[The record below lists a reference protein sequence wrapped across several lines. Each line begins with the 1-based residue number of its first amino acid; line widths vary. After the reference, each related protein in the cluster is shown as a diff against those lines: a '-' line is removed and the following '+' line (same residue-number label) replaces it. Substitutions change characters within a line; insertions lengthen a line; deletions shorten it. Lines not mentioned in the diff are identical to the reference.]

1 MDPRSRG
8 TIDGLIGVI
17 IFSGSIVG
25 TRLAVTDLEPMFSAH
40 ARAVGATAIGLVALL
55 ATRAPRPAMRDL
67 PPLAAVTAA
76 VVVGFPVLA
85 AFALRH
91 ISAGRAT
98 LYMGLIPLFTAVF
111 GVLRGLAPPPRP
123 AFWLFAVA
131 GSAAVAAYAW
141 DARATGSLL
150 GDGLIFASVV
160 CSGIGYTEGAR
171 LTPRLGGWQVIS
183 WALVLALPVTLPAT
197 VWLWPDWSRVG
208 WPAIGGLAY
217 VAAFSMWLGFL
228 FWYRG
233 LQRGGITTISQL
245 QLLQPFLGL
254 ILAALILAE
263 PIGLRLVVATAAV
276 VLCIVGARRFAAPA
290 PVGGR
295 IPDGRREA
303 APKGGL
309 SRDHE
314 IGVPSDH
321 FGSRT

>member
-1 MDPRSRG
+1 MDARTRG

-25 TRLAVTDLEPMFSAH
+25 TRLAVVDLEPMFSAH
-40 ARAVGATAIGLVALL
+40 ARAVGATAIGALALL
-55 ATRAPRPAMRDL
+55 ATRAPLPERRDL
-67 PPLAAVTAA
+67 PSLAAVAAA
-76 VVVGFPVLA
+76 VVIGFPVLA

-98 LYMGLIPLFTAVF
+98 LYMGLIPLFTAAF
-111 GVLRGLAPPPRP
+111 GVARGLARRPHP
-123 AFWLFAVA
+123 AFWLFASA
-131 GSAAVAAYAW
+131 GSAAVAVYAW

-171 LTPRLGGWQVIS
+171 LTPKLGGWQVIS
-183 WALVLALPVTLPAT
+183 WALVVALPVTLPMT
-197 VWLWPDWSRVG
+197 LWLWPDWSRVG

-233 LQRGGITTISQL
+233 LERGGIAAVSQL

-254 ILAALILAE
+254 IAAAAILAE
-263 PIGLRLVVATAAV
+263 PIGLRLVIATAAV
-276 VLCIVGARRFAAPA
+276 VLCIFGARRFATPARCPVIGEPLRDSAP
-290 PVGGR
+290 
-295 IPDGRREA
+295 
-303 APKGGL
+303 
-309 SRDHE
+309 
-314 IGVPSDH
+314 
-321 FGSRT
+321 